1 MTSPVIQICDTWK
14 RYGSVAALRGIS
26 FSVPPN
32 SVYGFLGPNGAGKT
46 TTIRLILGLQRPD
59 GGTVSL
65 FGQPLAAHRIAVLRR
80 TGSMVEAPALY
91 SHLTG
96 RENLEVQRRML
107 AVPKSN
113 IDRVLGMVDLLS
125 DAGRLVRGYSQGM
138 RQRLGLAQALLGS
151 PDLLVLDEPT
161 NGLDPGGI
169 HEMRTLVRSLPSQ
182 GVTVFLS
189 SHLLSE
195 VEQIASH
202 VAIVSKGE
210 MQFEGTLDD
219 LREHRHAS
227 VVVEADQTER
237 ACSLLVEAGLAP
249 QRDGG
254 RILFGPNVK
263 STPARINR
271 MLVEAGIDVS
281 HLSMEQASLEDI
293 FLELTRA

>member
-1 MTSPVIQICDTWK
+1 MDVIQIRDAWK
-14 RYGSVAALRGIS
+14 RYGNVAALRGIS
-26 FSVPPN
+26 FSVPGN

-46 TTIRLILGLQRPD
+46 TTIRLILGLQRPNR
-59 GGTVSL
+59 GTVEL
-65 FGQPLAAHRIAVLRR
+65 FGQPLAAHRVAVLRR
-80 TGSMVEAPALY
+80 TGSLVEAPALY

-113 IDRVLGMVDLLS
+113 IDRVLEMVDLLA
-125 DAGRLVRGYSQGM
+125 DGGRLVRGYSQGM

-169 HEMRTLVRSLPSQ
+169 HEMRALVRSLPGH

-202 VAIVSKGE
+202 VAIISKGE

-219 LREHRHAS
+219 LRFRRHAS

-237 ACSLLVEAGLAP
+237 ACSLLAGAGLAP
-249 QRDGG
+249 QREGA
-254 RILFGPNVK
+254 RIFFGPNVQ
-263 STPARINR
+263 STPGRVNK
-271 MLVEAGIDVS
+271 MLVEAGIEVS
-281 HLSMEQASLEDI
+281 HLSLEQASLEDI